1 MTTNPSSNTTKTN
14 NLDLLQ
20 ISIICCWFLL
30 HCSSLITSNKR
41 LPDQTKCSFF
51 FHHLNSNPPSFESS
65 AKLDLLFFPPPQEQT
80 KQNKTQP
87 NEEIFVGANAC
98 SMKSLYVRIRAQ
110 ISETGREAMSLPE
123 FIGSANAGL
132 VVGPPFCLRV
142 MFGYDALFHVS
153 ITTRVI
159 RSAYNVCSHVCV
171 IRIT

>member
-1 MTTNPSSNTTKTN
+1 MQLFLSPPKFQSTEFRVFCKIRFA
-14 NLDLLQ
+14 LL
-20 ISIICCWFLL
+20 
-30 HCSSLITSNKR
+30 
-41 LPDQTKCSFF
+41 
-51 FHHLNSNPPSFESS
+51 
-65 AKLDLLFFPPPQEQT
+65 PPPT
-80 KQNKTQP
+80 RTNKQNKTQP